1 MSTPV
6 EVIKGYQQEN
16 GLVYVKLNR
25 GTYRI
30 NGDKIIEVVGYNP
43 EEMII
48 DEGSTIEKVT
58 TNKYIKSYANINDER
73 NIWQHEYLE
82 IKQKLEKEGGYFSDY
97 ELCWNTIEDR
107 HAYELFLSQWK
118 PNYITEAAYN
128 KLLVVIEGA
137 SPVAHP
143 FIKPIRKL
151 TGDLTNTLYRYSQGG
166 HAASRV
172 RELLTQNGYQALEQE
187 PPSFGTPKDCDN
199 TFYIKDGN
207 VQFSKIFTKTT
218 LANKS
223 EYLTIVIPVLKD
235 LKKDLSITGT
245 FQELEARYLLN
256 ETKIKVAIGSYLN
269 ATRSVTELG
278 KTVGQLLN
286 DLNTL
291 SNTIRSIEPMKKSH
305 RDHQD
310 VCSKLNKILTN
321 LRTEVANLER

>member
-1 MSTPV
+1 MSTPP

-82 IKQKLEKEGGYFSDY
+82 IKQKLEKEGGYFSDH
-97 ELCWNTIEDR
+97 ELCWNTIQAR

-118 PNYITEAAYN
+118 PNYTTETLYD
-128 KLLVVIEGA
+128 KLLIIIEGA
-137 SPVAHP
+137 APISHP
-143 FIKPIRKL
+143 QIKPIRKL
-151 TGDLTNTLYRYSQGG
+151 TGDLTNTLYRYSQGN
-166 HAASRV
+166 HADTKV
-172 RELLTQNGYQALEQE
+172 RELLLQNGYRALEQE

-199 TFYIKDGN
+199 TFYFKDGN
-207 VQFSKIFTKTT
+207 VQFSKIFTKTST
-218 LANKS
+218 ANKR
-223 EYLTIVIPVLKD
+223 EYLTIAMPALKD
-235 LKKDLSITGT
+235 FEKDLSITGT
-245 FQELEARYLLN
+245 FQELETKYLLN
-256 ETKIKVAIGSYLN
+256 EIKLKRAVGSYLN
-269 ATRSVTELG
+269 ANRSVAELG

-310 VCSKLNKILTN
+310 ACSKLNKILTN
-321 LRTEVANLER
+321 LQTEVANLE